1 MSGIIGINFVAA
13 RTVGASEVKNI
24 RGLVANT
31 TTKATLLTPTSG
43 KQVRLVAASYVG
55 EGQGTIFMEL
65 YFGTGTNIT
74 TTAGNEI
81 WEGYH
86 RYESAAS
93 TPHLGD
99 NRVWPD
105 GAGPVGAVDEVISMR
120 TDAALNGETSWILH
134 YREE

>member
-1 MSGIIGINFVAA
+1 MSGLVGTISVSAA
-13 RTVGASEVKNI
+13 TIGASEVKNI

-43 KQVRLVAASYVG
+43 KRVRLVAASYVG

-65 YFGTGTNIT
+65 YFAAGTNIT

-93 TPHLGD
+93 SPLLGD
-99 NRVWPD
+99 NRAWPD
-105 GAGPVGAVDEVISMR
+105 GAGPVGAVDEVITMR